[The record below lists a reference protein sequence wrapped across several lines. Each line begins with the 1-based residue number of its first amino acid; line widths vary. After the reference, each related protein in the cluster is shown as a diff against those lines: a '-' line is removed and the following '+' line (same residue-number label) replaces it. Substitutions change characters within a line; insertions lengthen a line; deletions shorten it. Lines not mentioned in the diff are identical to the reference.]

1 MYYNTQTH
9 TFNHPH
15 SEVARETN
23 SSFAVG
29 ELVVGDYR
37 LYEYAPEPE
46 YDAATHRIEASTTI
60 TQRTGQPWLRGWDVI
75 ALTPEEVQ
83 TNLERGREA
92 AWERIKTERDRRK
105 HLGVKV
111 GSHWYHSD
119 HDSRTQQ
126 LGLVMAGAALP
137 PGLMWKTLSGDG
149 LHAPVFVE
157 MTPVLAGQI
166 FQSTML
172 SDAAIFAAAEAHRAA
187 MLSSADPGSYNPD
200 GGWPEAFGD

>member
-37 LYEYAPEPE
+37 LYEHMPEPE

-75 ALTPEEVQ
+75 ALTPEEI
-83 TNLERGREA
+83 EA
-92 AWERIKTERDRRK
+92 AQKARVPRSVTRRQARQALLLAGLLDNVQPAINAIPDPVQRGMAQIEWDDSQQFERERP
-105 HLGVKV
+105 LLI
-111 GSHWYHSD
+111 
-119 HDSRTQQ
+119 TLATA
-126 LGLVMAGAALP
+126 LGLG
-137 PGLMWKTLSGDG
+137 
-149 LHAPVFVE
+149 
-157 MTPVLAGQI
+157 
-166 FQSTML
+166 
-172 SDAAIFAAAEAHRAA
+172 AEALDNLFIQAA
-187 MLSSADPGSYNPD
+187 QL
-200 GGWPEAFGD
+200 